1 MRLHRWVLPVAALL
15 SAASLAACSSSEPAF
30 SESQVAPPGD
40 DWVVVVFDDTDL
52 EFDLGIMDALLETE
66 LAADDALT
74 EAGVG
79 MIDGNEVGDHSYEL
93 YFVGGEGEAMWRVLE
108 PVFEDAPVPWTRVEI
123 RSGLEDETPRV
134 LTR

>member
-1 MRLHRWVLPVAALL
+1 M
-15 SAASLAACSSSEPAF
+15 
-30 SESQVAPPGD
+30 
-40 DWVVVVFDDTDL
+40 VVFDDTDL
-52 EFDLGIMDALLETE
+52 EFDLGVMDALLETE

-93 YFVGGEGEAMWRVLE
+93 YFVGDEGEAMWRVLE